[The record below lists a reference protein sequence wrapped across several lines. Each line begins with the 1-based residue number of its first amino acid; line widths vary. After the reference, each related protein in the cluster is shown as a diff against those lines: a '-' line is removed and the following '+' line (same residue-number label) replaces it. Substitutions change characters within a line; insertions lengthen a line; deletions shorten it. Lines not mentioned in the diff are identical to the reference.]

1 MGMFLRFG
9 SVLVRVQ
16 PVYRQAGIR
25 VVEMIFIT
33 RQDII
38 VNIQGV
44 TSFAYFLII
53 FTTLFFASSG

>member
-16 PVYRQAGIR
+16 PAYRQAGIR

-33 RQDII
+33 RY
-38 VNIQGV
+38 N
-44 TSFAYFLII
+44 S
-53 FTTLFFASSG
+53 